1 MLALILNTNK
11 INIKQTHSSAN
22 FSKIRIML
30 DDIPITI
37 QKSKKI
43 KTLSLNITPSLEVIL
58 KMPDS
63 CSQNRAHAFLK
74 EQKAWLQKTL
84 SAMREKYSLL
94 HSRLETYQNKILVFD
109 EVKNANDYTLT
120 ELKKIL
126 KTYLE
131 QKLPLI
137 AQKMQTSYTHFS
149 IRNNAKVLGS
159 CSYHN
164 RLSFALLLVCAKKEA
179 IDYVIIHELAH
190 TIHKNHSKNFWRC
203 VQIFCPNYRALR
215 EHLKQRVVFYTQLLK
230 TLQP

>member
-1 MLALILNTNK
+1 
-11 INIKQTHSSAN
+11 
-22 FSKIRIML
+22 ML

-63 CSQNRAHAFLK
+63 CPQARASAFLK
-74 EQKAWLQKTL
+74 EQESWLKKTL
-84 SAMREKYSLL
+84 LAMQEKHSLL
-94 HSRLETYQNKILVFD
+94 HTNLEKYKNKILVFD
-109 EVKNANDYTLT
+109 ETKNANDYTLT
-120 ELKKIL
+120 DLKKIL

-131 QKLPLI
+131 RKLPLI
-137 AQKMQTSYTHFS
+137 AQKMQTSYTGFS

-159 CSYHN
+159 CSYYN
-164 RLSFALLLVCAKKEA
+164 RLSFALLLVCAQKEA

-190 TIHKNHSKNFWRC
+190 TIHKNHSQNFWRC

-215 EHLKQRVVFYTQLLK
+215 DHLKQRVVFYTQLLK
-230 TLQP
+230 QLQP

>member
-1 MLALILNTNK
+1 MLALILNANK

-22 FSKIRIML
+22 FSKIRMML

-63 CSQNRAHAFLK
+63 CPQNRVHAFLK

-84 SAMREKYSLL
+84 SAMQKKYSLL
-94 HSRLETYQNKILVFD
+94 HSQTYQNKILVFD
-109 EVKNANDYTLT
+109 EEKNANDYTLT

-131 QKLPLI
+131 QQLPLS
-137 AQKMQTSYTHFS
+137 AQKMQTSYTRFS
-149 IRNNAKVLGS
+149 VRNNAKVLGS

-203 VQIFCPNYRALR
+203 VEIFCPNYRAIR

-230 TLQP
+230 PLRP

>member
-1 MLALILNTNK
+1 
-11 INIKQTHSSAN
+11 
-22 FSKIRIML
+22 ML

-37 QKSKKI
+37 QKSEKI

-58 KMPDS
+58 KMPNS
-63 CSQNRAHAFLK
+63 CSQSRAHAFLK

-94 HSRLETYQNKILVFD
+94 HSQTYQNKILVFD
-109 EVKNANDYTLT
+109 EEKNANDYTLT

-131 QKLPLI
+131 QKLPSS
-137 AQKMQTSYTHFS
+137 AQKMQTAYTHFS
-149 IRNNAKVLGS
+149 VRNNAKVLGS

-179 IDYVIIHELAH
+179 IDYIIIHELAH

-203 VQIFCPNYRALR
+203 VEIFCPNYRALR

-230 TLQP
+230 QLQS

>member
-1 MLALILNTNK
+1 
-11 INIKQTHSSAN
+11 
-22 FSKIRIML
+22 ML

-37 QKSKKI
+37 QKSEKI

-58 KMPDS
+58 KMPNS
-63 CSQNRAHAFLK
+63 CSQDRASAFLK
-74 EQKAWLQKTL
+74 EQESWLKKTL
-84 SAMREKYSLL
+84 SAMQEKHSLL
-94 HSRLETYQNKILVFD
+94 HANLEKYKNKILVFD

-120 ELKKIL
+120 DLKKIL

-131 QKLPLI
+131 QKLHLI
-137 AQKMQTSYTHFS
+137 SQKMQTSYTHFG

-203 VQIFCPNYRALR
+203 VKIFCPNYRALR
-215 EHLKQRVVFYTQLLK
+215 ERLKQRVVFYTQLLK
-230 TLQP
+230 QLQP

>member
-1 MLALILNTNK
+1 
-11 INIKQTHSSAN
+11 
-22 FSKIRIML
+22 ML
-30 DDIPITI
+30 DNIPITI

-63 CSQNRAHAFLK
+63 YPQARANAFLK
-74 EQKAWLQKTL
+74 EQETWLKKTL
-84 SAMREKYSLL
+84 LAMQEKHSLLRTNLEKYK
-94 HSRLETYQNKILVFD
+94 NKILVFD

-126 KTYLE
+126 KTYLKR
-131 QKLPLI
+131 KLPLI
-137 AQKMQTSYTHFS
+137 AQKMQTSYTGFN

-164 RLSFALLLVCAKKEA
+164 RLSFALLLVCAQKEA

-190 TIHKNHSKNFWRC
+190 TIHKNHSQNFWRC
-203 VQIFCPNYRALR
+203 VKTFCPNYRTLR
-215 EHLKQRVVFYTQLLK
+215 DHLKQRVVFYTQLLK
-230 TLQP
+230 PLQP

>member
-1 MLALILNTNK
+1 
-11 INIKQTHSSAN
+11 
-22 FSKIRIML
+22 ML
-30 DDIPITI
+30 DNIPITI

-63 CSQNRAHAFLK
+63 CSQARASAFLK
-74 EQKAWLQKTL
+74 EQEAWLKKTFL
-84 SAMREKYSLL
+84 AMQEKHLLL
-94 HSRLETYQNKILVFD
+94 HSHLNTYKDKILVFD
-109 EVKNANDYTLT
+109 ETKNANDYTLT

-137 AQKMQTSYTHFS
+137 AQKMQTSYTGFN

-164 RLSFALLLVCAKKEA
+164 RLSFALLLVCAQKEA

-203 VQIFCPNYRALR
+203 VQIFCPNYRAIR
-215 EHLKQRVVFYTQLLK
+215 ERLKQNIIFYAQLLK

>member
-1 MLALILNTNK
+1 
-11 INIKQTHSSAN
+11 
-22 FSKIRIML
+22 ML

-63 CSQNRAHAFLK
+63 CPQARANAFLK
-74 EQKAWLQKTL
+74 EQESWLKKTFL
-84 SAMREKYSLL
+84 SMQEKHSLL
-94 HSRLETYQNKILVFD
+94 HANLEKYQNKILVFD

-120 ELKKIL
+120 DLKKIL

-137 AQKMQTSYTHFS
+137 AQKMQTAYTGFN

-164 RLSFALLLVCAKKEA
+164 RLSFALLLVCTQKEA

-203 VQIFCPNYRALR
+203 VEIFCPNYRTLR

-230 TLQP
+230 QLQP

>member
-1 MLALILNTNK
+1 
-11 INIKQTHSSAN
+11 
-22 FSKIRIML
+22 ML

-37 QKSKKI
+37 QKSEKI

-58 KMPDS
+58 KMPNS
-63 CSQNRAHAFLK
+63 CPQARASTFLK
-74 EQKAWLQKTL
+74 EQEAWLKKTFL
-84 SAMREKYSLL
+84 AMQEKHSLLRANLEKYK
-94 HSRLETYQNKILVFD
+94 NKILVFD
-109 EVKNANDYTLT
+109 KVKNANDYTLT
-120 ELKKIL
+120 DLKKIL

-131 QKLPLI
+131 QQLPLI
-137 AQKMQTSYTHFS
+137 AQKMQTSYTGFN

-164 RLSFALLLVCAKKEA
+164 RLSFALLLVCAPKEA

-215 EHLKQRVVFYTQLLK
+215 KHLKQNIIFYAQLLK
-230 TLQP
+230 PLKP

>member
-1 MLALILNTNK
+1 
-11 INIKQTHSSAN
+11 
-22 FSKIRIML
+22 ML

-58 KMPDS
+58 KMPNS
-63 CSQNRAHAFLK
+63 CSQDRASAFLK
-74 EQKAWLQKTL
+74 EQESWLKKTFL
-84 SAMREKYSLL
+84 AMQEKHSLL

-131 QKLPLI
+131 RKLPLI
-137 AQKMQTSYTHFS
+137 AQKMQTSYTGFN

-164 RLSFALLLVCAKKEA
+164 RLSFALLLVCSPKEA

-203 VQIFCPNYRALR
+203 VKIFCPNYRALR
-215 EHLKQRVVFYTQLLK
+215 EHLKQNIIFYAQLLK

>member
-1 MLALILNTNK
+1 
-11 INIKQTHSSAN
+11 
-22 FSKIRIML
+22 ML

-37 QKSKKI
+37 QKSEKI

-58 KMPDS
+58 KMPNS
-63 CSQNRAHAFLK
+63 CSQARASAFLK
-74 EQKAWLQKTL
+74 EQEAWLKKTL
-84 SAMREKYSLL
+84 SAMQEKHSLL
-94 HSRLETYQNKILVFD
+94 HSRLNTYKDKILVFD

-131 QKLPLI
+131 RKLPLI
-137 AQKMQTSYTHFS
+137 AQKMQTSYTGFS

-164 RLSFALLLVCAKKEA
+164 RLSFALLLVCAQKEA

-215 EHLKQRVVFYTQLLK
+215 ERLKQNIIFYAQLLK

>member
-1 MLALILNTNK
+1 
-11 INIKQTHSSAN
+11 
-22 FSKIRIML
+22 ML

-43 KTLSLNITPSLEVIL
+43 KILSLNITPSLEVIL
-58 KMPDS
+58 KMPNS
-63 CSQNRAHAFLK
+63 CSQDRASAFLK
-74 EQKAWLQKTL
+74 EQEAWLKKTFL
-84 SAMREKYSLL
+84 AMQEKYSLL

-109 EVKNANDYTLT
+109 EVKNANNYTLT
-120 ELKKIL
+120 DLKKIL

-131 QKLPLI
+131 RKLPLI
-137 AQKMQTSYTHFS
+137 AQKMQTSYTGFN

-164 RLSFALLLVCAKKEA
+164 RLSFALLLVCAQKEA

-203 VQIFCPNYRALR
+203 VQIFCPNYRTLR
-215 EHLKQRVVFYTQLLK
+215 EHLKQNIIFYAQLLK

>member
-1 MLALILNTNK
+1 
-11 INIKQTHSSAN
+11 
-22 FSKIRIML
+22 ML

-37 QKSKKI
+37 QKSEKI

-58 KMPDS
+58 KMPNS
-63 CSQNRAHAFLK
+63 CPQARASAFLK
-74 EQKAWLQKTL
+74 EQEAWLKKTL
-84 SAMREKYSLL
+84 SAMQEKHSLL
-94 HSRLETYQNKILVFD
+94 RSCLNTYKDKILVFD

-137 AQKMQTSYTHFS
+137 SQKMQTSYTGFN

-164 RLSFALLLVCAKKEA
+164 RLSFALLLVCAPKEA

-190 TIHKNHSKNFWRC
+190 TIHKNHSQNFWRC
-203 VQIFCPNYRALR
+203 VKTFCPNYRALR
-215 EHLKQRVVFYTQLLK
+215 DHLKQRVVFYTQLLK
-230 TLQP
+230 QLQP

>member
-1 MLALILNTNK
+1 
-11 INIKQTHSSAN
+11 
-22 FSKIRIML
+22 ML

-58 KMPDS
+58 KMPNS
-63 CSQNRAHAFLK
+63 CSQARASAFLK
-74 EQKAWLQKTL
+74 EQEAWLKKTFL
-84 SAMREKYSLL
+84 SMQEKYSLL
-94 HSRLETYQNKILVFD
+94 HSRLETYQNKILIFD

-137 AQKMQTSYTHFS
+137 SQKMQTSYTGFN

-164 RLSFALLLVCAKKEA
+164 RLSFVLLLVCAPKEA

-203 VQIFCPNYRALR
+203 VEIFCPNYRALR
-215 EHLKQRVVFYTQLLK
+215 EHLKQNIIFYAQLLK

>member
-1 MLALILNTNK
+1 
-11 INIKQTHSSAN
+11 
-22 FSKIRIML
+22 ML
-30 DDIPITI
+30 DNIPITI

-63 CSQNRAHAFLK
+63 CPQARANAFLK
-74 EQKAWLQKTL
+74 EQEAWLKKTL
-84 SAMREKYSLL
+84 LAMQEKHSLLRTNLEKYK
-94 HSRLETYQNKILVFD
+94 NKILVFD

-131 QKLPLI
+131 RKLPLI

-164 RLSFALLLVCAKKEA
+164 RLSFALLLVCAQKEA

-190 TIHKNHSKNFWRC
+190 TIHKNHSQNFWRC
-203 VQIFCPNYRALR
+203 VESFCPNYRVLR
-215 EHLKQRVVFYTQLLK
+215 DHLKQRFVFYPQLLK
-230 TLQP
+230 PLQP

>member
-1 MLALILNTNK
+1 MLALILNANK

-63 CSQNRAHAFLK
+63 CSQARVHAFLK

-84 SAMREKYSLL
+84 SAMQEKYSLL
-94 HSRLETYQNKILVFD
+94 HSQTYQNKILVFD

-131 QKLPLI
+131 QKLPLS

-149 IRNNAKVLGS
+149 VRNNAKVLGS

-203 VQIFCPNYRALR
+203 VEIFCPNYRALR

-230 TLQP
+230 QLRP

>member
-1 MLALILNTNK
+1 
-11 INIKQTHSSAN
+11 
-22 FSKIRIML
+22 ML

-58 KMPDS
+58 KMPNS
-63 CSQNRAHAFLK
+63 CPQSRAHAFLK
-74 EQKAWLQKTL
+74 EQEAWIKKTL
-84 SAMREKYSLL
+84 STMQEKYSLL
-94 HSRLETYQNKILVFD
+94 HSQTYQNKILVFD

-131 QKLPLI
+131 QKLPLS

-164 RLSFALLLVCAKKEA
+164 RLSFALLLVCAQKEA
-179 IDYVIIHELAH
+179 IDYIIIHELAH

-203 VQIFCPNYRALR
+203 VETFCPNYRALR
-215 EHLKQRVVFYTQLLK
+215 ERLKQRVVFYTQLLK
-230 TLQP
+230 QLQP

>member
-1 MLALILNTNK
+1 
-11 INIKQTHSSAN
+11 
-22 FSKIRIML
+22 ML

-63 CSQNRAHAFLK
+63 CPQARASAFLK
-74 EQKAWLQKTL
+74 EQEAWLRKTFL
-84 SAMREKYSLL
+84 AMQEKYSLL
-94 HSRLETYQNKILVFD
+94 RANLETYQNKILVFD

-120 ELKKIL
+120 DLKKIL

-137 AQKMQTSYTHFS
+137 AQKMQTSYTGFS
-149 IRNNAKVLGS
+149 VRNNAKVLGS

-164 RLSFALLLVCAKKEA
+164 RLSFALLLVCAQKEA

-190 TIHKNHSKNFWRC
+190 TIHKNHSQNFWRC
-203 VQIFCPNYRALR
+203 VKTFCPNYCAIRD
-215 EHLKQRVVFYTQLLK
+215 HLKQRVVFYTQLLK
-230 TLQP
+230 QLQP

>member
-1 MLALILNTNK
+1 
-11 INIKQTHSSAN
+11 
-22 FSKIRIML
+22 ML

-63 CSQNRAHAFLK
+63 CPQARANAFLK
-74 EQKAWLQKTL
+74 EQEAWLKKTF
-84 SAMREKYSLL
+84 SAMQEKHSLL

-120 ELKKIL
+120 DLKKIL

-131 QKLPLI
+131 RKLPLI
-137 AQKMQTSYTHFS
+137 AQKMQTSYTRFS

-164 RLSFALLLVCAKKEA
+164 RLSFALLLVCAQKEA

-190 TIHKNHSKNFWRC
+190 TIHKNHSQNFWRC

-215 EHLKQRVVFYTQLLK
+215 EHLKQNIIFYAQLLK

>member
-1 MLALILNTNK
+1 
-11 INIKQTHSSAN
+11 
-22 FSKIRIML
+22 ML
-30 DDIPITI
+30 DNVPITI

-63 CSQNRAHAFLK
+63 CSQARASAFLK
-74 EQKAWLQKTL
+74 EQEAWLKKTL
-84 SAMREKYSLL
+84 SAMQEKHSLLRANLEKYK
-94 HSRLETYQNKILVFD
+94 NKILIFD

-120 ELKKIL
+120 DLKKIL

-131 QKLPLI
+131 RKLPLI
-137 AQKMQTSYTHFS
+137 AQKMQTSYTGFN

-164 RLSFALLLVCAKKEA
+164 RLSFALLLVCTQKEA

-203 VQIFCPNYRALR
+203 VQTFCPNYRALR
-215 EHLKQRVVFYTQLLK
+215 DHLKQRVVFYTLLLK
-230 TLQP
+230 PLQP

>member
-1 MLALILNTNK
+1 
-11 INIKQTHSSAN
+11 
-22 FSKIRIML
+22 ML

-63 CSQNRAHAFLK
+63 CPQARASAFLK
-74 EQKAWLQKTL
+74 EQEAWLKKTL
-84 SAMREKYSLL
+84 LAMQEKHSLL
-94 HSRLETYQNKILVFD
+94 HTNLEKYKNKILVFD

-131 QKLPLI
+131 RKLPLI
-137 AQKMQTSYTHFS
+137 AQKMQTSYTGFS

-164 RLSFALLLVCAKKEA
+164 RLSFALLLVCTQKEA

-190 TIHKNHSKNFWRC
+190 TIHKNHSQNFWRC
-203 VQIFCPNYRALR
+203 VKTFCPNYRALR
-215 EHLKQRVVFYTQLLK
+215 DHLKQRVVFYTQLLK
-230 TLQP
+230 PLQP

>member
-1 MLALILNTNK
+1 
-11 INIKQTHSSAN
+11 
-22 FSKIRIML
+22 ML

-84 SAMREKYSLL
+84 SAMQEKYSLL
-94 HSRLETYQNKILVFD
+94 HSQTYQNKILVFD

-120 ELKKIL
+120 DLKKIL

-137 AQKMQTSYTHFS
+137 AQKMQTSYTGFN

-164 RLSFALLLVCAKKEA
+164 RLSFALLLVCAPKEA

-215 EHLKQRVVFYTQLLK
+215 ERLKQRVVFYTQLLK
-230 TLQP
+230 PLQP

>member
-1 MLALILNTNK
+1 
-11 INIKQTHSSAN
+11 
-22 FSKIRIML
+22 ML

-58 KMPDS
+58 KMPTS
-63 CSQNRAHAFLK
+63 CSQARASAFLK
-74 EQKAWLQKTL
+74 EQEAWLKKTFL
-84 SAMREKYSLL
+84 AMQEKHSLL
-94 HSRLETYQNKILVFD
+94 HSRLNTYKDKILVFD
-109 EVKNANDYTLT
+109 EVKNANDHTLT
-120 ELKKIL
+120 DLKKIL

-131 QKLPLI
+131 RKLPLI

-164 RLSFALLLVCAKKEA
+164 RLSFALLLVCAQKEA

-203 VQIFCPNYRALR
+203 VQIFCPNYRAIR
-215 EHLKQRVVFYTQLLK
+215 EYLKQNIIFYAQLLK

>member
-1 MLALILNTNK
+1 
-11 INIKQTHSSAN
+11 
-22 FSKIRIML
+22 ML

-63 CSQNRAHAFLK
+63 CSQARANAFLK
-74 EQKAWLQKTL
+74 EQESWLKKTL
-84 SAMREKYSLL
+84 SAMQEKHSLL
-94 HSRLETYQNKILVFD
+94 HANLEKYKNKILVFD

-137 AQKMQTSYTHFS
+137 AQKMQTSYTGFN

-164 RLSFALLLVCAKKEA
+164 RLSFALLLVCAQKEA

-203 VQIFCPNYRALR
+203 VQIFCPNYQTLR
-215 EHLKQRVVFYTQLLK
+215 NHLKQNIIFYAQLLK

>member
-1 MLALILNTNK
+1 
-11 INIKQTHSSAN
+11 
-22 FSKIRIML
+22 ML

-37 QKSKKI
+37 QKSEKI

-58 KMPDS
+58 KMPNS
-63 CSQNRAHAFLK
+63 CSQTRASAFLK
-74 EQKAWLQKTL
+74 EQEAWLKKTFL
-84 SAMREKYSLL
+84 AMQEKHSLL

-109 EVKNANDYTLT
+109 EVKNANDYALT

-131 QKLPLI
+131 RKLPLI

-190 TIHKNHSKNFWRC
+190 TIHKNHSQNFWRC
-203 VQIFCPNYRALR
+203 VQTFCPNYRTLR
-215 EHLKQRVVFYTQLLK
+215 ERLKQNIIFYAQLLK

>member
-1 MLALILNTNK
+1 
-11 INIKQTHSSAN
+11 
-22 FSKIRIML
+22 ML

-63 CSQNRAHAFLK
+63 CSQARVHAFLK

-84 SAMREKYSLL
+84 SAMQEKYSLL
-94 HSRLETYQNKILVFD
+94 HSQTYQNKILVFD
-109 EVKNANDYTLT
+109 EEKSANDYTLT

-131 QKLPLI
+131 QKLPLS

-149 IRNNAKVLGS
+149 VRNNAKVLGS

-164 RLSFALLLVCAKKEA
+164 HLSFALLLVCAPKEA

-203 VQIFCPNYRALR
+203 VETFCPNYRALR

-230 TLQP
+230 QLQP

>member
-1 MLALILNTNK
+1 
-11 INIKQTHSSAN
+11 
-22 FSKIRIML
+22 ML
-30 DDIPITI
+30 DNIPITI

-63 CSQNRAHAFLK
+63 CPQARANAFLK
-74 EQKAWLQKTL
+74 EQEAWLKKTFL
-84 SAMREKYSLL
+84 AMQEKHSLL
-94 HSRLETYQNKILVFD
+94 CSRLETYQNKILVFD
-109 EVKNANDYTLT
+109 EVKNANDHTLT

-131 QKLPLI
+131 RKLPLI
-137 AQKMQTSYTHFS
+137 AQKMQTSYTGFN

-164 RLSFALLLVCAKKEA
+164 RLSFALLLVCAQKEA

-190 TIHKNHSKNFWRC
+190 TIHKNHSQNFWRC
-203 VQIFCPNYRALR
+203 VKTFCPNYRALR
-215 EHLKQRVVFYTQLLK
+215 DHLKQRVVFYTQLLK
-230 TLQP
+230 PLQP

>member
-1 MLALILNTNK
+1 
-11 INIKQTHSSAN
+11 
-22 FSKIRIML
+22 ML
-30 DDIPITI
+30 DNVPITI

-63 CSQNRAHAFLK
+63 CPQARANAFLK
-74 EQKAWLQKTL
+74 EQEAWLKKTFL
-84 SAMREKYSLL
+84 AMQEKHSLL
-94 HSRLETYQNKILVFD
+94 HTNLEKYKNKILVFD
-109 EVKNANDYTLT
+109 ETKNANDYTLT

-131 QKLPLI
+131 QKLPSI
-137 AQKMQTSYTHFS
+137 AQKMQTSYTGFS
-149 IRNNAKVLGS
+149 VRNNAKVLGS

-164 RLSFALLLVCAKKEA
+164 RLSFALLLVCAQKEA

-190 TIHKNHSKNFWRC
+190 TIHKNHSQNFWRC
-203 VQIFCPNYRALR
+203 VKTFCPNYRALR

-230 TLQP
+230 PLQP

>member
-1 MLALILNTNK
+1 
-11 INIKQTHSSAN
+11 
-22 FSKIRIML
+22 ML

-63 CSQNRAHAFLK
+63 CSQARVHAFLK

-84 SAMREKYSLL
+84 SAMQKKYSLL
-94 HSRLETYQNKILVFD
+94 HSQTYQNKILVFD
-109 EVKNANDYTLT
+109 EEKNANDYTLT

-126 KTYLE
+126 KTYLK

-149 IRNNAKVLGS
+149 VRNNAKVLGS
-159 CSYHN
+159 CSYYN
-164 RLSFALLLVCAKKEA
+164 RLSFALLLVCTKKEA

-190 TIHKNHSKNFWRC
+190 TIHKNHSKNFWHC
-203 VQIFCPNYRALR
+203 VEIFCPNYRALR
-215 EHLKQRVVFYTQLLK
+215 EHLKQNIIFYAQLLK
-230 TLQP
+230 ALQP

>member
-1 MLALILNTNK
+1 
-11 INIKQTHSSAN
+11 
-22 FSKIRIML
+22 ML

-37 QKSKKI
+37 QKSEKI

-58 KMPDS
+58 KMPNS
-63 CSQNRAHAFLK
+63 CSQARASAFLK
-74 EQKAWLQKTL
+74 EQEAWLKKTL
-84 SAMREKYSLL
+84 SAMQEKYSLL

-109 EVKNANDYTLT
+109 EVRNTNDYTLT
-120 ELKKIL
+120 DLKKIL

-137 AQKMQTSYTHFS
+137 AQKMQTSYTGFN

-164 RLSFALLLVCAKKEA
+164 RLSFALLLVCAQKEA

-215 EHLKQRVVFYTQLLK
+215 EHLKQNIIFYAQLLK

>member
-1 MLALILNTNK
+1 
-11 INIKQTHSSAN
+11 
-22 FSKIRIML
+22 ML

-63 CSQNRAHAFLK
+63 CPQARANAFLK
-74 EQKAWLQKTL
+74 DQESWLKKTFL
-84 SAMREKYSLL
+84 AMQEKHSLL
-94 HSRLETYQNKILVFD
+94 HSRLNTYKDKILVFD
-109 EVKNANDYTLT
+109 ETKNANDYTLT

-131 QKLPLI
+131 RKLPSI
-137 AQKMQTSYTHFS
+137 AQKMQTSYTGFS

-164 RLSFALLLVCAKKEA
+164 RLSFALLLVCAQKEA

-190 TIHKNHSKNFWRC
+190 TIHKNHSQNFWRC
-203 VQIFCPNYRALR
+203 VKIFCPNYRALR
-215 EHLKQRVVFYTQLLK
+215 EHLKQKVVFYTQLLK
-230 TLQP
+230 PLQP

>member
-1 MLALILNTNK
+1 
-11 INIKQTHSSAN
+11 
-22 FSKIRIML
+22 ML

-37 QKSKKI
+37 QKSEKI

-58 KMPDS
+58 KMPNS
-63 CSQNRAHAFLK
+63 CSQARASAFLK
-74 EQKAWLQKTL
+74 EQESWLKKTFL
-84 SAMREKYSLL
+84 AMQEKHSLL
-94 HSRLETYQNKILVFD
+94 RSCLETYQNKILVFD
-109 EVKNANDYTLT
+109 EMKNANDYTLT

-164 RLSFALLLVCAKKEA
+164 RLSFALLLVCTQKEA

-203 VQIFCPNYRALR
+203 VQTFCPNYRALR
-215 EHLKQRVVFYTQLLK
+215 ERLKQNIIFYAQLLK

>member
-1 MLALILNTNK
+1 
-11 INIKQTHSSAN
+11 
-22 FSKIRIML
+22 ML

-58 KMPDS
+58 KMPNS
-63 CSQNRAHAFLK
+63 CPQARANAFLK
-74 EQKAWLQKTL
+74 EQEAWLKKTFL
-84 SAMREKYSLL
+84 AMQEKHSLL
-94 HSRLETYQNKILVFD
+94 CSRLNTYKDKILVFD

-120 ELKKIL
+120 DLKKIL

-131 QKLPLI
+131 RKLPLI
-137 AQKMQTSYTHFS
+137 AQKMQTAYTGFN

-215 EHLKQRVVFYTQLLK
+215 ERLKQNIIFYAQLLK

>member
-1 MLALILNTNK
+1 
-11 INIKQTHSSAN
+11 
-22 FSKIRIML
+22 ML

-63 CSQNRAHAFLK
+63 CSQARANAFLK
-74 EQKAWLQKTL
+74 KQEAWLKKTFL
-84 SAMREKYSLL
+84 SMQEKHSLL
-94 HSRLETYQNKILVFD
+94 RANLEKYQNKILVFD
-109 EVKNANDYTLT
+109 EIKNANDYTLT
-120 ELKKIL
+120 DLKKIL

-137 AQKMQTSYTHFS
+137 AQKMQTSYTRFS

-164 RLSFALLLVCAKKEA
+164 RLSFALLLVCAQKEA

-203 VQIFCPNYRALR
+203 VQIFCPNYCALR
-215 EHLKQRVVFYTQLLK
+215 ERLKQRVVFYTQLLK
-230 TLQP
+230 PLQP